1 MFKRRDRLPV
11 GRAIWQAVW
20 PKGGW
25 GRAAVYVKH
34 RLRRLPD
41 TPRKISRGIF
51 AGVFTTFTPF
61 YGLHFICAGLLA
73 FVMRGNVM
81 AALLGTFF
89 GNPLTYVPIA
99 VVSLN
104 LGHWML
110 GTQMQGAVDE
120 NIFGKFFGAG
130 QDLLWNSWNAL
141 TGVPV
146 DWTATSVFWND
157 VFLPWLVGGALPGI
171 VTGMAAYTLSLPLIE
186 AYQRRRLGRIRKKLD
201 DIRQKA
207 AARVLEKAAEK
218 AGKADVKAATKAERA
233 PERGEANG

>member
-1 MFKRRDRLPV
+1 MFKRRDRLPL
-11 GRAIWQAVW
+11 GRAIWQALW
-20 PKGGW
+20 PRGGW
-25 GRAAVYVKH
+25 ARSAVYVKH

-61 YGLHFICAGLLA
+61 YGLHFVVAALLA

-110 GTQMQGAVDE
+110 GTRMRGRVDE

-130 QDLLWNSWNAL
+130 RDLFWNSWKAL
-141 TGVPV
+141 TGTPV
-146 DWTATSVFWND
+146 DWTATAVFWND
-157 VFLPWLVGGALPGI
+157 VFFPWLVGGMIPGI
-171 VTGMAAYTLSLPLIE
+171 ITAIAAYTISMPLIE
-186 AYQRRRLGRIRKKLD
+186 AYQRRRRGRIKKALD
-201 DIRQKA
+201 EVRRKA
-207 AARVLEKAAEK
+207 AARALEKNAEK
-218 AGKADVKAATKAERA
+218 VETVAAQADRQLGMGKT
-233 PERGEANG
+233 NG

>member
-1 MFKRRDRLPV
+1 MFKRRDRLPFWQM
-11 GRAIWQAVW
+11 AYQAVW

-41 TPRKISRGIF
+41 TPRKISRGIL

-61 YGLHFICAGLLA
+61 YGLHFFVAAGLA
-73 FVMRGNVM
+73 FVLRGNVM

-110 GTQMQGAVDE
+110 GTEMRGAVDE
-120 NIFGKFFGAG
+120 NIFGKFLRAG
-130 QDLLWNSWNAL
+130 KDLFWNSWNSLSGA
-141 TGVPV
+141 PV
-146 DWTATSVFWND
+146 DWTATAIFWND
-157 VFLPWLVGGALPGI
+157 VFLPWLVGGIFPGI
-171 VTGMAAYTLSLPLIE
+171 VTGMAAYTLCLPLIE
-186 AYQRRRLGRIRKKLD
+186 AYQKRRRRVLKKKLD
-201 DIRQKA
+201 DIR
-207 AARVLEKAAEK
+207 RKAAER
-218 AGKADVKAATKAERA
+218 AAETRA
-233 PERGEANG
+233 KEQGHGQA